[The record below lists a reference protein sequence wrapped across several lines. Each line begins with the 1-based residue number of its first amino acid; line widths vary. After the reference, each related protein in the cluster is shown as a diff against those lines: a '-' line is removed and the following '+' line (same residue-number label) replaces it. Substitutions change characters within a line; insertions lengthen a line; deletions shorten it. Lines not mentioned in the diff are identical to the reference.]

1 MPSTSLKQHN
11 LMAMVAN
18 DPAAA
23 KRTGIPQSVGKE
35 FTKADKGKTFGGQS
49 RADLQKIN
57 NPKTEHGKS
66 AFFNKGGVMKESQA
80 MVKKEVGFMKAKGAP
95 KSMIKHEQAEV
106 KKMASGGFLRKA
118 DGIAS
123 KGKTQAKQI
132 VMKRGGKC

>member
-1 MPSTSLKQHN
+1 MPSSSPKQHN

-23 KRTGIPQSVGKE
+23 KKAGIPQAVGKE
-35 FTKADKGKTFGGQS
+35 FVKAGKGKSFGGQS

-57 NPKTEHGKS
+57 RPKTEHGKS

-106 KKMASGGFLRKA
+106 KKMAKGGSARGY
-118 DGIAS
+118 GIS
-123 KGKTQAKQI
+123 KVTNKTKY
-132 VMKRGGKC
+132 C